1 MAEGKASGK
10 KEIKD
15 NRERTQFLKSIEKQ
29 QKKQINLRSKDT
41 ATKKEEGRED
51 RREVRSFSVA
61 EMEGE
66 DLIQPP
72 SSLPKNW
79 GLKRGEF
86 RAVVFKVGC
95 LEPREHRVP
104 SA

>member
-1 MAEGKASGK
+1 
-10 KEIKD
+10 
-15 NRERTQFLKSIEKQ
+15 
-29 QKKQINLRSKDT
+29 
-41 ATKKEEGRED
+41 
-51 RREVRSFSVA
+51 
-61 EMEGE
+61 MEGE
-66 DLIQPP
+66 DLIRPP

-86 RAVVFKVGC
+86 REVVFKVGC